1 MARESPGMVPE
12 AWRSYLNVNEARIA
26 AAAALRDMRVLGI
39 AIVEDGNPLRFV
51 EWIDASHQ
59 SRSSRLKIGGSA
71 LTLSSGGLSTELTP
85 DLWVR
90 IADNSPDGILIC
102 DPRGT
107 IRYWNR
113 GAERIF
119 GFVHAEVDGASLDLI
134 IPEQLRARH
143 WAGWRAA
150 MTTGKTK
157 YAEGQL
163 LAVPAV
169 HAEGRRISIEFSI
182 QLLTDSNSEVEW
194 VVAVI
199 RDVTER
205 FNREK
210 ALRAELN
217 ARRS

>member
-1 MARESPGMVPE
+1 MT
-12 AWRSYLNVNEARIA
+12 
-26 AAAALRDMRVLGI
+26 
-39 AIVEDGNPLRFV
+39 
-51 EWIDASHQ
+51 Q
-59 SRSSRLKIGGSA
+59 
-71 LTLSSGGLSTELTP
+71 LTP

-102 DPRGT
+102 DPTGT

-119 GFVHAEVDGASLDLI
+119 GFARDTVVGASLDLI
-134 IPEQLRARH
+134 IPERLRARH

-150 MTTGKTK
+150 MSTGKTK

-182 QLLTDSNSEVEW
+182 QFLAGANSEVEW

-199 RDVTER
+199 RDATER

-210 ALRAELN
+210 ALRSEL
-217 ARRS
+217 SGL